1 MKKIYLTTL
10 FMTAII
16 IASCQSKIKTVPV
29 DTAAVKAEITS
40 VLDKWHAAYQGKNLT
55 VLMSMFSDDLLFCGP
70 APNEF
75 WDKPTLYPLFERPFA
90 NPSFVINYSIIERN
104 IKVVK
109 DGTSAI
115 STEHYFLNVTSTKI
129 QARQVCH
136 LVKSD
141 GNWIIDYVSVSY
153 IPNREDIGKINK
165 ALE

>member
-1 MKKIYLTTL
+1 MKKIYYVLI
-10 FMTAII
+10 MAVII
-16 IASCQSKIKTVPV
+16 IASCQPKIKTVAV

-40 VLDKWHAAYQGKNLT
+40 VLDKWHAAYQGKDLT

-90 NPSFVINYSIIERN
+90 NPSFVITYSIIERN
-104 IKVVK
+104 IKVEK

-115 STEHYFLNVTSTKI
+115 STEHYYLNVASTKI

-141 GNWIIDYVSVSY
+141 GNWIIDYISVSY
-153 IPNREDIGKINK
+153 IPNREDMGKINK

>member
-1 MKKIYLTTL
+1 MKRIYLTTL
-10 FMTAII
+10 FVTVII
-16 IASCQSKIKTVPV
+16 IASCQANTKTIPV
-29 DTAAVKAEITS
+29 DTAAIKAEVTS
-40 VLDKWHAAYQGKNLT
+40 VLDKWHTAYQGKDLT
-55 VLMSMFSDDLLFCGP
+55 VLMSLFSDDLLFCGP

-90 NPSFVINYSIIERN
+90 NPSFVISYSIIERN

-115 STEHYFLNVTSTKI
+115 STEHYFLNMASTKI
-129 QARQVCH
+129 QARQVCN

-141 GNWIIDYVSVSY
+141 GSWKIDYVSVSY
-153 IPNREDIGKINK
+153 IPNREDMGKINK